1 MDKEILIEA
10 EHLYRYYGPTCA
22 VRAVSFE
29 LAKGDVLGFLGP
41 NGAGKS
47 TTMQMLTGNLAP
59 SAGKIRV
66 HGIDLLDEPKR
77 AKRELGYLPEQPP
90 LYREHTV
97 DEFLTYCGR
106 LHQVP
111 RNRLRPAVDQAKERC
126 GLGDVGRRLIGNLS
140 KGYQQRVGIA
150 QAILHNPAVVILDE
164 PTVGLDP
171 IQIREIRGLI
181 RELGNDHGIVLSTH
195 ILPEVQG
202 VCNRVQIINQGRL
215 VFSDSMSGLEQH
227 LHSQHLI
234 IRLRQP
240 PPVAELS
247 QLPGISA
254 VEELDNGRL
263 RLRFE
268 QASPAIAIAETAV
281 SRGWGLEELIPERR
295 TLEQI
300 FVELTMQ
307 DHTPDAVADAPD
319 STTKGAAA

>member
-1 MDKEILIEA
+1 MNHELLVDV
-10 EHLYRYYGPTCA
+10 EHLYRYYGPACA
-22 VRAVSFE
+22 VHDLGFQ

-47 TTMQMLTGNLAP
+47 STMQMLTGNLAP
-59 SAGKIRV
+59 SAGRIRV
-66 HGIDLLDEPKR
+66 RGIDLLDAPKR

-97 DEFLTYCGR
+97 DEFLDYCGR
-106 LHQVP
+106 LHGVP
-111 RNRLRPAVDQAKERC
+111 GKSLRQARERAKDRC
-126 GLGDVGRRLIGNLS
+126 GLSAVGRRLIGNLS

-181 RELGNDHGIVLSTH
+181 RELGNDHGIILSTH

-202 VCNRVQIINQGRL
+202 VCNRVQIINRGRL
-215 VFSDSMSGLEQH
+215 VFSDSMSGLERH

-234 IRLRQP
+234 VRLRHSP
-240 PPVAELS
+240 APAEL
-247 QLPGISA
+247 QGILGIA
-254 VEELDNGRL
+254 AAEHLDDGRL
-263 RLRFE
+263 RLRYE
-268 QASPAIAIAETAV
+268 GASPAVVVAETAV
-281 SRGWGLEELIPERR
+281 TRGWGLEELIPERR

-307 DHTPDAVADAPD
+307 DLPSDAAPAE
-319 STTKGAAA
+319 GEAA